1 MNTWT
6 LVPFYSHMT
15 IVTNKWVFRVK
26 LNVERS
32 LDKCKSRLV
41 AKGFLQTPTI
51 DYSETF
57 SPVIK
62 LVTVS
67 MVFSL
72 ALSHAWPIKQLDV
85 NNAFLNCDL
94 SEVIYMAQP
103 EGFVNPRFPTHVCKL
118 HEALYGLK
126 QAPRAWKDKL
136 RITLLK
142 WGFVN
147 AKADTS
153 LFIFGRDSLL
163 LLLVYVDDI
172 LVTGLINF
180 LFLSSFMTLML
191 FLH

>member
-1 MNTWT
+1 
-6 LVPFYSHMT
+6 MT

-26 LNVERS
+26 LNADGS

-41 AKGFLQTPTI
+41 AKSFLQTPTI

-62 LVTVS
+62 HVTIR

-85 NNAFLNCDL
+85 NNAFLNGHL
-94 SEVIYMAQP
+94 SEVVYMAQP
-103 EGFVNPRFPTHVCKL
+103 EGFVNPSFPTHVCKL

-153 LFIFGRDSLL
+153 LFISGRGDSLL

-172 LVTGLINF
+172 LVT
-180 LFLSSFMTLML
+180 
-191 FLH
+191 